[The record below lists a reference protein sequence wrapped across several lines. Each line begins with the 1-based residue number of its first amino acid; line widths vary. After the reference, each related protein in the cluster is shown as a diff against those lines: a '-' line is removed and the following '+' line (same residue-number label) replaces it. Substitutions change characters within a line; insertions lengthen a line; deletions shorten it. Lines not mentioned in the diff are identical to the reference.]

1 MLAGLVLFFFMV
13 VGEVAICARN
23 SGVDDLSRP
32 EGCDLTAEGLGPYHE
47 NACVVDASYT
57 F

>member
-1 MLAGLVLFFFMV
+1 MVFLSFLV

-23 SGVDDLSRP
+23 SGVDNLSRP
-32 EGCDLTAEGLGPYHE
+32 EGCDLTAEGLQPYHE